1 MNNFWEEL
9 HMNMSVELK
18 KNHNKEVETMGLPS
32 WVSLICPFC
41 HEQCEPRAI
50 RSIALNY
57 NARNMGDV
65 TVELC
70 CDKCQKMDTLY
81 YRKAA
86 ETLKDFIN
94 IINPENTADIQLG
107 EPLIEDKMYKAQ
119 YNNLIERLIQKS

>member
-1 MNNFWEEL
+1 MNNFWEDL
-9 HMNMSVELK
+9 NMSIELK
-18 KNHNKEVETMGLPS
+18 KNHNKEVETMGIPN
-32 WVSLICPFC
+32 WISLSCPFC
-41 HEQCEPRAI
+41 KEKCEPRAI

-65 TVELC
+65 TVEFC
-70 CDKCQKMDTLY
+70 CDKCKKMDTLY

-94 IINPENTADIQLG
+94 IIDPEKNVDVKFK
-107 EPLIEDKMYKAQ
+107 EPLIEDKMYKEQ